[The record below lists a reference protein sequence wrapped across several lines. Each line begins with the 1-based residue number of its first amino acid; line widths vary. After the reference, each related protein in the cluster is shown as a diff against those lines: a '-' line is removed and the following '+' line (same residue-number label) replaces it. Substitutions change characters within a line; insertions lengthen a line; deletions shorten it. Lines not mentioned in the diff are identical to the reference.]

1 MSKKSSILKNPAFQS
16 IIASILCIVVGLL
29 VFTAA
34 LAFSVVLFAVIATVG
49 AAALAFAWWRVKFAG
64 PRAANVRPGEDI
76 IDVPSR
82 EIDRGVE
89 RLPR

>member
-1 MSKKSSILKNPAFQS
+1 MNVLQRLFA
-16 IIASILCIVVGLL
+16 IVVGLL

-49 AAALAFAWWRVKFAG
+49 AAALAFAWWRIKFAS
-64 PRAANVRPGEDI
+64 PRSANVRPGEDI